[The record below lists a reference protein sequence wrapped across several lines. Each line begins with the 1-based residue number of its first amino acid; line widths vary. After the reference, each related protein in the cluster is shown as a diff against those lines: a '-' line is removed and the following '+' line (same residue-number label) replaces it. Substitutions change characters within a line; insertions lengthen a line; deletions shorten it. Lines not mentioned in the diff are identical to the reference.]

1 MESRPLESVSGNG
14 PPLQANVLPRIL
26 GEISPADFFSSSYG
40 RAPLLRRAGAIWVA
54 SLATQEICERL
65 AASEE
70 VDFLVVRDGQPFSGG
85 RPSPKQARELFATG
99 YTWVMRDAER
109 GDARL
114 AEFGRALASEIHG
127 ALHLHVYRAPRA
139 HGGFG
144 WHFDPE
150 EVFFFQT
157 SGRKMLRLRENTR
170 HPKPLL
176 ERMPTRLDVASE
188 ETPIAEYL
196 LEPGDWLYIPSGCW
210 HSAEAVE
217 ESISIS
223 AGILAPSYLDALA
236 AVANELAQDAQWRQR
251 LFPMGRGNPLPEH
264 ERHRAWEEQL
274 RQLADEV
281 SKRLTSPAAVAK
293 IFAATGWWKRR

>member
-1 MESRPLESVSGNG
+1 MGSQAGERMSGNG
-14 PPLQANVLPRIL
+14 AATRANVLARVL
-26 GEISPADFFSSSYG
+26 GEVSPADFFASYYG
-40 RAPLLRRAGAIWVA
+40 TTPLLRRACATWVA
-54 SLATQEICERL
+54 PLATIDVCERL
-65 AASEE
+65 AASDQ

-85 RPSPKQARELFATG
+85 RPSLAQARELFDGG

-109 GDARL
+109 GDSGL

-127 ALHLHVYRAPRA
+127 ALHLHVYRTPRA

-157 SGRKMLRLRENTR
+157 SGRKTLRLRENTA

-176 ERMPTRLDVASE
+176 ERMPTHLKAASE
-188 ETPIAEYL
+188 DTPIGEYL
-196 LEPGDWLYIPSGCW
+196 LEPGDWLYIPSGFW
-210 HSAEAVE
+210 HSAEALE

-236 AVANELAQDAQWRQR
+236 AVAHELAQDAEWRQR
-251 LFPMGRGNPLPEH
+251 LFPIGRASPLSEQ
-264 ERHRAWEEQL
+264 ERHRAWGEQL
-274 RQLADEV
+274 ARLAAEV
-281 SKRLTSPAAVAK
+281 SRRLTSPGAVAK
-293 IFAATGWWKRR
+293 IFAATGWWKRP

>member
-1 MESRPLESVSGNG
+1 
-14 PPLQANVLPRIL
+14 
-26 GEISPADFFSSSYG
+26 
-40 RAPLLRRAGAIWVA
+40 LRRGGAEWVA
-54 SLATQEICERL
+54 SLATAAICEQL
-65 AASEE
+65 AASDQ
-70 VDFLVVRDGQPFSGG
+70 VDFLMVRDGQPFGGG
-85 RPSPKQARELFATG
+85 RPSLEQARELFSTG

-109 GDARL
+109 GDTRL

-127 ALHLHVYRAPRA
+127 ALHLHVYRTPRG

-157 SGRKMLRLRENTR
+157 LGRKMLKLRENTA

-176 ERMPTRLDVASE
+176 ERMPTHLKPGSE
-188 ETPIAEYL
+188 DTPIAEYL
-196 LEPGDWLYIPSGCW
+196 LEPGDWLYIPSGFW

-236 AVANELAQDAQWRQR
+236 AVTQELAQDAQWRQR
-251 LFPMGRGNPLPEH
+251 LFPIGRGNPLPEP
-264 ERHRAWEEQL
+264 ERHRPWEEQL
-274 RQLADEV
+274 QPPRTEG
-281 SKRLTSPAAVAK
+281 SKRLTPPAAVAK
-293 IFAATGWWKRR
+293 IFAATGWWKKR